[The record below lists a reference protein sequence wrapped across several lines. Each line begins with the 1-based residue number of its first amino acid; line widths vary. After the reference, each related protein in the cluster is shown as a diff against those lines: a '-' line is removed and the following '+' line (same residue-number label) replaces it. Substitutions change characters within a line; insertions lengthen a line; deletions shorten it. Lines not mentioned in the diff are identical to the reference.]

1 PRARGLGDGY
11 QSQLCACIQQAVVDT
26 LLDKLIKAAE
36 QHQIKDIAIGG
47 GVSANSL
54 LRSRIEACGRE
65 RGWRTFLPPFSYTTD
80 NAAMVGM
87 AGYFKW
93 LQKDFCTLDTV
104 PYTRQAR

>member
-1 PRARGLGDGY
+1 MCTDHSRIGITRYTHYSGKRHDR
-11 QSQLCACIQQAVVDT
+11 
-26 LLDKLIKAAE
+26 
-36 QHQIKDIAIGG
+36 IKDIAIGG

-65 RGWRTFLPPFSYTTD
+65 YGWRTFLPPFSYTTD

-93 LQKDFCTLDTV
+93 LQKDFCPLDTV
-104 PYTRQAR
+104 PYTRQGR